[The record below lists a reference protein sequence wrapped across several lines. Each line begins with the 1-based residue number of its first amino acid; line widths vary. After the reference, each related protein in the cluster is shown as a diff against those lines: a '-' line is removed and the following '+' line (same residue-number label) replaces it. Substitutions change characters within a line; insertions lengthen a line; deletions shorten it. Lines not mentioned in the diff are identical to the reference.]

1 MFPIRDSQN
10 SGKFPFINLS
20 LIAVNI
26 YFFTQEL
33 FAPNIEL
40 FVKNYALIPAN
51 VDLFRPETLTPFI
64 SSLFLHAGF
73 LHILS
78 NMWFLWI
85 FGDNVEARLG
95 KIKYII
101 LYLAAGIIGNA
112 IQFLLNPSSPI
123 PMLGASGAVSGVLGA
138 YFLLFPGAN
147 VKTLVI
153 LFFFITIT
161 EIRAVI
167 YIFYWFI
174 LQIISGAASLPFSA
188 NQGGIAFWAHVG
200 GFVAGLLLA
209 GILRNRNGQDI
220 IEGEIVK

>member
-40 FVKNYALIPAN
+40 FIKNYALIPAN

-85 FGDNVEARLG
+85 FGDNVEAVMG
-95 KIKYII
+95 HIKY
-101 LYLAAGIIGNA
+101 LGFYLFCGITASVVQYI
-112 IQFLLNPSSPI
+112 FTVDSTL
-123 PMLGASGAVSGVLGA
+123 PMIGASGAIAGVLGA
-138 YFLLFPGAN
+138 YLKYFPRN
-147 VKTLVI
+147 SI
-153 LFFFITIT
+153 DTI
-161 EIRAVI
+161 VP
-167 YIFYWFI
+167 IFGLPIIVAIPASLMLIYWFFT
-174 LQIISGAASLPFSA
+174 QAFNGVASIVTSTA
-188 NQGGIAFWAHVG
+188 SIGGVAYIAHVA
-200 GFVAGLLLA
+200 GFASGFLFLGLF
-209 GILRNRNGQDI
+209 
-220 IEGEIVK
+220 VW

>member
-85 FGDNVEARLG
+85 FGDNVEAVMG
-95 KIKYII
+95 HIKY
-101 LYLAAGIIGNA
+101 LGFYLFCGITASVVQYI
-112 IQFLLNPSSPI
+112 FTVDSTL
-123 PMLGASGAVSGVLGA
+123 PMIGASGAIAGVLGA
-138 YFLLFPGAN
+138 YLKYFPRN
-147 VKTLVI
+147 SI
-153 LFFFITIT
+153 DTI
-161 EIRAVI
+161 VP
-167 YIFYWFI
+167 IFGLPIIVAIPASLMLIYWFFT
-174 LQIISGAASLPFSA
+174 QAFNGVASIVTSTA
-188 NQGGIAFWAHVG
+188 SIGGVAYIAHVA
-200 GFVAGLLLA
+200 GFASGFLFLGLF
-209 GILRNRNGQDI
+209 
-220 IEGEIVK
+220 VW

>member
-85 FGDNVEARLG
+85 FGDNVEAVMG
-95 KIKYII
+95 HIKY
-101 LYLAAGIIGNA
+101 LGFYLFCGIAASVV
-112 IQFLLNPSSPI
+112 Q
-123 PMLGASGAVSGVLGA
+123 
-138 YFLLFPGAN
+138 
-147 VKTLVI
+147 
-153 LFFFITIT
+153 
-161 EIRAVI
+161 
-167 YIFYWFI
+167 YIFTVD
-174 LQIISGAASLPFSA
+174 ST
-188 NQGGIAFWAHVG
+188 
-200 GFVAGLLLA
+200 
-209 GILRNRNGQDI
+209 
-220 IEGEIVK
+220 

>member
-40 FVKNYALIPAN
+40 FIKNYALIPAN

-85 FGDNVEARLG
+85 FGDNVEAVMG
-95 KIKYII
+95 HIKY
-101 LYLAAGIIGNA
+101 LGFYLFCGITASVVQYI
-112 IQFLLNPSSPI
+112 FTVDSTL
-123 PMLGASGAVSGVLGA
+123 PMIGASGAIAGGLGA
-138 YFLLFPGAN
+138 YLKYFPRN
-147 VKTLVI
+147 SI
-153 LFFFITIT
+153 DTI
-161 EIRAVI
+161 VP
-167 YIFYWFI
+167 IFGLPIIVAIPASLMLIYWFFT
-174 LQIISGAASLPFSA
+174 QAFNGVASIVTSTA
-188 NQGGIAFWAHVG
+188 SIGGVAYIAHVA
-200 GFVAGLLLA
+200 GFASGFLFLGLF
-209 GILRNRNGQDI
+209 
-220 IEGEIVK
+220 VW